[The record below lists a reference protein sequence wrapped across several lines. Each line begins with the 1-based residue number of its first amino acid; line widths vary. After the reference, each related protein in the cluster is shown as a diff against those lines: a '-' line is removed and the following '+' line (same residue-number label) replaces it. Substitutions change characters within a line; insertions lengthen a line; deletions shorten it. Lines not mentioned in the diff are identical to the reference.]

1 MHYFFP
7 FLLVLKRICGC
18 STLCFCTGRARVSA
32 RYVFSKKFSSPAVA
46 LLNSNIS
53 IYCYYYCCC
62 CCCYILLE
70 HFRSFKLT
78 KGEMAKVG
86 KPRLCVMTKGENGYG
101 FHLHGEKG
109 KSGQFIRK
117 VEAGSPAE
125 ASGLRAGDRLVAV
138 NGVNVEKETHHQ
150 VVQRIKAMENKT
162 RLLVVDS
169 ETYESLR
176 SLRLTATE
184 DMAILRIG
192 NPSSSSSPPVSP
204 SPAPSST
211 PSSPSKKRENGSLSK
226 QPVTVSDQ
234 VQKPTRRS
242 PSKAA
247 KKEAQAE
254 AQTQPESQ
262 SRPQVNPSELAPRL
276 CHLVRSEMGY
286 GFNLHSDRS
295 RPGQYIRSLD
305 PGSPADRAG
314 LQPQDRLIEV
324 NGVNI
329 EGMRHAEVV
338 AFIKKGGDETWLLVV
353 DPETDEHFKRRGL
366 IPTVS
371 HVKDYDGPSI
381 SNGSPSPQIN
391 GSSTTQSIRSTHSDL
406 SSQGNSTQLADDE
419 GGQLSDPFA
428 EMGLSL
434 SATAAEEKR
443 KVRGKEKRKAPQMDW
458 TKKHELFSNF

>member
-1 MHYFFP
+1 
-7 FLLVLKRICGC
+7 
-18 STLCFCTGRARVSA
+18 
-32 RYVFSKKFSSPAVA
+32 
-46 LLNSNIS
+46 
-53 IYCYYYCCC
+53 
-62 CCCYILLE
+62 
-70 HFRSFKLT
+70 
-78 KGEMAKVG
+78 MASER
-86 KPRLCVMTKGENGYG
+86 KPRLCVMAKGENGYG

-117 VEAGSPAE
+117 VEPGSPAE
-125 ASGLRAGDRLVAV
+125 ASGLRAGDRVVAV
-138 NGVNVEKETHHQ
+138 NGANVEKETHHQ
-150 VVQRIKAMENKT
+150 VVQRIKAVDHET
-162 RLLVVDS
+162 RLLVVDP
-169 ETYESLR
+169 ETYQSLR

-184 DMAILRIG
+184 EMAILG
-192 NPSSSSSPPVSP
+192 TGPPSSSSSPAPSP

-211 PSSPSKKRENGSLSK
+211 PSSPVKKRENGSVSK
-226 QPVTVSDQ
+226 QPITLNSQ

-247 KKEAQAE
+247 KKEALNRAE
-254 AQTQPESQ
+254 DESQ
-262 SRPQVNPSELAPRL
+262 AQSQPRVDPFELVPRL
-276 CHLVRSEMGY
+276 CHLVKSETGY

-314 LQPQDRLIEV
+314 LRPQDRLIEV

-353 DPETDEHFKRRGL
+353 DPDTDEHFKRRGV
-366 IPTVS
+366 IPMSS

-406 SSQGNSTQLADDE
+406 SSQGNSTQLADDD
-419 GGQLSDPFA
+419 GGRLSDPFA
-428 EMGLSL
+428 EIGLSL
-434 SATAAEEKR
+434 SATAAEEKMKLHA
-443 KVRGKEKRKAPQMDW
+443 KVKKKAPQMDW
-458 TKKHELFSNF
+458 MKKHELFSNF

>member
-1 MHYFFP
+1 
-7 FLLVLKRICGC
+7 
-18 STLCFCTGRARVSA
+18 
-32 RYVFSKKFSSPAVA
+32 
-46 LLNSNIS
+46 
-53 IYCYYYCCC
+53 
-62 CCCYILLE
+62 
-70 HFRSFKLT
+70 
-78 KGEMAKVG
+78 MANER
-86 KPRLCVMTKGENGYG
+86 KPRLCIMTKGDNGYG

-125 ASGLRAGDRLVAV
+125 ESGMRAGDRVVAV

-150 VVQRIKAMENKT
+150 VVQRIKAVNHET
-162 RLLVVDS
+162 RLLVVDH

-184 DMAILRIG
+184 EMAIVG
-192 NPSSSSSPPVSP
+192 TGAPPSSSSPPASP

-211 PSSPSKKRENGSLSK
+211 PSSPIKKRENGSVSK
-226 QPVTVSDQ
+226 QPVALSSQ

-247 KKEAQAE
+247 KKEAITQLE
-254 AQTQPESQ
+254 AQIQAQSQP
-262 SRPQVNPSELAPRL
+262 RDPSELAPRL
-276 CHLVRSEMGY
+276 CHLVRSDTGY
-286 GFNLHSDRS
+286 GFNLHSERS

-305 PGSPADRAG
+305 PGSAADHAG
-314 LQPQDRLIEV
+314 LRPQDRLIEV

-353 DPETDEHFKRRGL
+353 DPETDDHFKRRGV
-366 IPTVS
+366 IPTVN
-371 HVKDYDGPSI
+371 HLKDYDGPSI

-419 GGQLSDPFA
+419 GRMDPFA

-434 SATAAEEKR
+434 SATAAEEKI
-443 KVRGKEKRKAPQMDW
+443 KVHAKEKKKAPQMDW
-458 TKKHELFSNF
+458 MKKYELFSNF

>member
-1 MHYFFP
+1 
-7 FLLVLKRICGC
+7 
-18 STLCFCTGRARVSA
+18 
-32 RYVFSKKFSSPAVA
+32 
-46 LLNSNIS
+46 
-53 IYCYYYCCC
+53 
-62 CCCYILLE
+62 
-70 HFRSFKLT
+70 
-78 KGEMAKVG
+78 MANER
-86 KPRLCVMTKGENGYG
+86 KPRLCIMTKGDNGYG

-125 ASGLRAGDRLVAV
+125 ASGMRAGDRVVAV

-150 VVQRIKAMENKT
+150 VVQRIKAVDHET
-162 RLLVVDS
+162 RLLVVDH
-169 ETYESLR
+169 ETHESLR

-184 DMAILRIG
+184 EMAIVG
-192 NPSSSSSPPVSP
+192 TGAPPSSSSSPPASP

-211 PSSPSKKRENGSLSK
+211 PSSPIKKRENGSVSK
-226 QPVTVSDQ
+226 QPVALSGQ

-247 KKEAQAE
+247 KKEAVTQVE
-254 AQTQPESQ
+254 AQIQAQSQP
-262 SRPQVNPSELAPRL
+262 RDPSDLAPRL
-276 CHLVRSEMGY
+276 CHLVRSETGY
-286 GFNLHSDRS
+286 GFNLHSERS

-305 PGSPADRAG
+305 PGSAADHAG
-314 LQPQDRLIEV
+314 LRPQDRLIEV

-353 DPETDEHFKRRGL
+353 DPETDDHFKRKGV
-366 IPTVS
+366 IPTVN
-371 HVKDYDGPSI
+371 HLKDYDGPSI

-419 GGQLSDPFA
+419 GRMDPFA

-434 SATAAEEKR
+434 SATAAEEKI
-443 KVRGKEKRKAPQMDW
+443 KVHAKEKKKAPQMDW
-458 TKKHELFSNF
+458 MKKYELFSNF